1 MNAFSKKT
9 FQSKCN
15 VLKDIREYIREK
27 CELNNVNNTITENI
41 ILAVNEAC
49 MNIIQHGY
57 NNDPN
62 YEFSVLVAHSKNGNT
77 REIIIQLI
85 DHAKKINPSKIKS
98 RELDDIKPGGI
109 GVHIIH
115 QLMDSVSYLEDKNFS
130 GNILELRKII

>member
-1 MNAFSKKT
+1 LNEFSKKT
-9 FQSKCN
+9 FQSKCD
-15 VLKDIREYIREK
+15 VLKDIREYIHEN
-27 CELNNVNNTITENI
+27 CEFNKVNNTITENI

-62 YEFSVLVAHSKNGNT
+62 NEFSVLVALSENGNT
-77 REIIIQLI
+77 KEIVIQLI
-85 DHAKKINPSKIKS
+85 DQAKKIDPAKIKS
-98 RELDDIKPGGI
+98 RDLDDIKPGGI

-115 QLMDSVSYLEDKNFS
+115 QLMDSVSYLEDNNFS

>member
-1 MNAFSKKT
+1 LHVLSKT
-9 FQSKCN
+9 TYQSDSN
-15 VLKDIREYIREK
+15 VLKNIREQLRSI
-27 CELNNVNNTITENI
+27 CELQIKDSTITENI

-62 YEFSVLVAHSKNGNT
+62 KEFSVLVALSTTENKK
-77 REIIIQLI
+77 EIVIQI
-85 DHAKKINPSKIKS
+85 FDTAKKIDPAAIKS
-98 RELDDIKPGGI
+98 RDLDDIKPGGI

-115 QLMDSVSYLEDKNFS
+115 QLMDSANYIENGNLI